1 LKVLLPDTIDFS
13 LADDAPVRYV
23 RYRVG
28 EPIPAEHRD
37 AEVLVAW
44 VNPVA
49 HLQEAAREL
58 RRLKLVQSLAAG
70 PDDVLRAPFAPDVRI
85 ASGRGLHDETVAEH
99 ALALLL
105 AGVRRLHLMRDAQLE
120 RRWPANL
127 GGLQQLEPPGTLT
140 TLKGARVTVWGFG
153 SIAARLAPLLRALGA
168 EVRGVARSAGTRA
181 GTPVYRQDE
190 LPALLTDT
198 DALVMILPS
207 TPATRYA
214 LGSELL
220 ARLPRHAW
228 VVNVGRGDT
237 VDEAALATALR
248 QGAIAGA
255 ALDVFEEEPL
265 PERSP
270 LWGLPNLILSPHA
283 AGWRPR
289 GAEALIR
296 RNVERLLKGEALDNE
311 VDRERGY

>member
-1 LKVLLPDTIDFS
+1 MKVLLPNTID
-13 LADDAPVRYV
+13 LALSDDAGVRYV
-23 RYRVG
+23 RYRVD

-44 VNPVA
+44 VNPFVRLA
-49 HLQEAAREL
+49 EAAREL
-58 RRLKLVQSLAAG
+58 KGLKLVQSLAAG
-70 PDDVLRAPFAPDVRI
+70 PDDVLRASFAPEVKV

-99 ALALLL
+99 TLALLL
-105 AGVRRLHLMRDAQLE
+105 AAVRRLHLMRDAQLE
-120 RRWPANL
+120 RRWLADL

-140 TLKGARVTVWGFG
+140 TLKGMRVTVWGFG

-181 GTPVYRQDE
+181 DTPVHGQDE
-190 LPALLTDT
+190 LPALLSGT

-207 TPATRYA
+207 TPATRHA
-214 LGSELL
+214 LGKELL
-220 ARLPRHAW
+220 SRLPRHAW

-237 VDEAALATALR
+237 VDEAALAEALR
-248 QGAIAGA
+248 TGTIAGA
-255 ALDVFEEEPL
+255 ALDVFEKEPL
-265 PERSP
+265 PADSP
-270 LWGLPNLILSPHA
+270 LWGLSNLILSPHA

-296 RNVERLLKGEALDNE
+296 RNVERLLKGEPLDNE